1 MTTPNEAWKSA
12 LETIRSGQ
20 DRLTYKQI
28 GEKIGCSEKSARR
41 WAKMVSGA
49 EGGTNPHPI
58 WQERLVALAKS
69 HTNGAKLQA
78 V

>member
-1 MTTPNEAWKSA
+1 MSTPNETWKSA

-20 DRLTYKQI
+20 NRLTYKQI

-41 WAKMVSGA
+41 WAKMMA
-49 EGGTNPHPI
+49 DEEGGTTPHTV

-69 HTNGAKLQA
+69 HVNGAKLQA